1 MAMNEDQTLKVSE
14 TFRVS
19 SKSHFLLLSVYTLT
33 MLVSAGLLFLVQ
45 PMFARM
51 VLPLLGGSPAVWN
64 TALVFY
70 QSILLAGYT
79 YAYAVT
85 RWLNLRQ
92 QILLQAFVLLL
103 PLLVIPIHLPSGWT
117 PPTDHSPVLWLLAVL
132 MIAVGLPFFVIS
144 TSSPLLQ
151 RWFAASGHPLA
162 LDPYFLY
169 GASNLGSLV
178 ALIGYPLVV
187 ERWLRLGEQSQWWA
201 GGYLLLILLIIGC
214 GAAIWRSAPSSPAAD
229 PSATDSGSG
238 GVTRQQR
245 LWWMGLAA
253 IPVSL
258 MLSVT
263 TYISTDISAIPLL
276 WIIPLSLYLLTFIL
290 TFARRPLLPH
300 PLLVKVTPFA
310 LAILTF
316 LLAAKQDETSWLLIV
331 IHLLVFF
338 TVALACHGEL
348 ARLRPAARHLTEF
361 YFWLSLGGALGGIF
375 NALVAPVVFKEVAE
389 YPLTLVLAALL
400 LLKTAPATPKKRQER
415 REERQQKRRH
425 RQDDGKHKPAEAEAG
440 LNLRDPRVMDIAL
453 PVAMLLFS
461 AALVKIL
468 QEPDQPS
475 SWIMRGVMFGLPAI
489 ICLAFTRSGRP
500 VRFSLGLGAILLAS
514 TLYVGGKGTFL
525 YTERTFFGINRVIL
539 FSSRTYHAL
548 VHGDTLHGAQSLDPA
563 RRQEPI
569 TYYYPNGPLGQVF
582 AEFSGEKAKRSIAV
596 VGLGAGSTACY
607 RQPDQAWTFYEIDPA
622 VVRLARNSDYFT
634 FLEDCTPDARII
646 LGDARLSLASA
657 KPGEYDLMILDA
669 YSSDAIPIHLIT
681 REALQLYLDKL
692 APGGVLVFH
701 ITNRHLDLKTVLG
714 NLALDAHL
722 AYRARDD
729 LDLDPRDGN
738 RGKMPSQWAVLA
750 RSPDDLG
757 TLAAD
762 PQWTVPTPRPGTS
775 VWTDDFN
782 SLLSVFIWRR

>member
-1 MAMNEDQTLKVSE
+1 
-14 TFRVS
+14 
-19 SKSHFLLLSVYTLT
+19 
-33 MLVSAGLLFLVQ
+33 
-45 PMFARM
+45 
-51 VLPLLGGSPAVWN
+51 
-64 TALVFY
+64 
-70 QSILLAGYT
+70 
-79 YAYAVT
+79 
-85 RWLNLRQ
+85 
-92 QILLQAFVLLL
+92 
-103 PLLVIPIHLPSGWT
+103 
-117 PPTDHSPVLWLLAVL
+117 
-132 MIAVGLPFFVIS
+132 MIAVGLPFFVVS

-169 GASNLGSLV
+169 GASNLGSLL

-187 ERWLRLGEQSQWWA
+187 ERWLRLGEQSHWWA
-201 GGYLLLILLIIGC
+201 GGYLLLVVLIVGC
-214 GAAIWRSAPSSPAAD
+214 GAAIWLPSRTAQLSPIKDQPALNA
-229 PSATDSGSG
+229 GSSSIS
-238 GVTRQQR
+238 RRQR
-245 LWWMGLAA
+245 LLWLGLAA

-290 TFARRPLLPH
+290 TFARHPLLPH
-300 PLLVKVTPFA
+300 PLMVKVAPFA

-316 LLAAKQDETSWLLIV
+316 VLAAKQDETSWLLIS

-338 TVALACHGEL
+338 IVALGCHGEL
-348 ARLRPAARHLTEF
+348 ARERPAARHLTEF

-375 NALVAPVVFKEVAE
+375 NALIAPLVFKDVVE
-389 YPLTLVLAALL
+389 YPLTLVLAGLL
-400 LLKTAPATPKKRQER
+400 LLQAAPSTPKPRHER
-415 REERQQKRRH
+415 RQIRQQKRR
-425 RQDDGKHKPAEAEAG
+425 QDKQQQAEPGAG
-440 LNLRDPRVMDIAL
+440 LDLRDPRVMDVVL
-453 PVAMLLFS
+453 PVGVLLLS

-475 SWIMRGVMFGLPAI
+475 DWLMRGVMFGLPALL
-489 ICLAFTRSGRP
+489 CLVFIRRP

-563 RRQEPI
+563 RRQEPL
-569 TYYYPNGPLGQVF
+569 TYYYPTGPLGQVF
-582 AEFSGEKAKRSIAV
+582 AEFSGEQAKHNIAV

-607 RQPDQAWTFYEIDPA
+607 HQPNQAWTFYEIDPA
-622 VVRLARNSDYFT
+622 VVRIARDPSYFT
-634 FLEDCTPDARII
+634 FLQDCTPEARII
-646 LGDARLSLASA
+646 LGDARLSLESA
-657 KPGEYDLMILDA
+657 QPQAYDLMILDA

-714 NLALDAHL
+714 NLALDTHL
-722 AYRARDD
+722 TYLARDD

-750 RSPDDLG
+750 RTPDDLG
-757 TLAAD
+757 ALAND
-762 PQWTVPTPRPGTS
+762 PRWTVPALRPGTS